1 MFTARYKALVFS
13 LATVLLMQCREPVN
27 LMKRAEPAEN
37 RHSVPENK
45 DGEGIKDTNMPA
57 IKEGK
62 PAERERDKPAIQA
75 SDTLLPKK
83 A

>member
-1 MFTARYKALVFS
+1 MFTARYKALAFS
-13 LATVLLMQCREPVN
+13 LATVLLFQCREPVN
-27 LMKRAEPAEN
+27 LMKRADPTEN

-45 DGEGIKDTNMPA
+45 NREGISPA

-62 PAERERDKPAIQA
+62 PEERERDKPAIQT
-75 SDTLLPKK
+75 SDTLLPKR